1 MAAQSPFDRRAHY
14 ITAEEGQK
22 QEKDF
27 PMPPLESSSGD
38 EREDGADAGE
48 APLPIMERVRVMTD
62 QQARALETLRFLAGP
77 RRPWLQ
83 EELLEEDRVIRDAE
97 LAFKKRLET
106 QQKVP
111 EEEEEDFDE
120 EESHKD
126 TKEQMYD
133 YPY

>member
-22 QEKDF
+22 QEKEF

-38 EREDGADAGE
+38 EREDDAGE

-62 QQARALETLRFLAGP
+62 QQARALETPRFLAGP

-83 EELLEEDRVIRDAE
+83 EELLEEDRVMRDAE

-106 QQKVP
+106 QQQVP
-111 EEEEEDFDE
+111 EEEEEDYDE
-120 EESHKD
+120 DESHKD
-126 TKEQMYD
+126 TKEQMRD

>member
-22 QEKDF
+22 QEKEF

-38 EREDGADAGE
+38 EREDDDAGE
-48 APLPIMERVRVMTD
+48 APRPLMARVRVLAD
-62 QQARALETLRFLAGP
+62 QQAWALEVQRLLLERIADRELKKWLETLQR
-77 RRPWLQ
+77 
-83 EELLEEDRVIRDAE
+83 
-97 LAFKKRLET
+97 
-106 QQKVP
+106 VP
-111 EEEEEDFDE
+111 EEEEEDLDE

>member
-62 QQARALETLRFLAGP
+62 QQARALETQRL
-77 RRPWLQ
+77 
-83 EELLEEDRVIRDAE
+83 LLEMIADRE
-97 LAFKKRLET
+97 LKKRLET
-106 QQKVP
+106 LQRVP
-111 EEEEEDFDE
+111 EEEEEDDE
-120 EESHKD
+120 
-126 TKEQMYD
+126 
-133 YPY
+133 

>member
-38 EREDGADAGE
+38 EREDGAGE

-83 EELLEEDRVIRDAE
+83 EELLEEDRVIRDVE

-111 EEEEEDFDE
+111 EEEDYDE

-126 TKEQMYD
+126 TKEQMRD